1 MTMMNKFVIS
11 LSLMMVS
18 VLLIVWVLA
27 DHGWIHTRWNYD
39 DSEYHYIAWEAWKLD
54 LEIRA
59 YEHEVETQLADH
71 EQFARKMINFWRQ
84 HSERLYYGENG
95 RH

>member
-39 DSEYHYIAWEAWKLD
+39 DSEYHYVMHESRLLD
-54 LEIRA
+54 LEIQSLDYDV
-59 YEHEVETQLADH
+59 YEAIKRLGILQDYINKVSLMRDETPTRY
-71 EQFARKMINFWRQ
+71 E
-84 HSERLYYGENG
+84 
-95 RH
+95 

>member
-39 DSEYHYIAWEAWKLD
+39 DSEYHYVMHEAQLLD

-59 YEHEVETQLADH
+59 MECELYEATKRIGVLMDYVNKMSLMREETPTRY
-71 EQFARKMINFWRQ
+71 E
-84 HSERLYYGENG
+84 
-95 RH
+95 

>member
-39 DSEYHYIAWEAWKLD
+39 DSEYHYVMRESRLLD
-54 LEIRA
+54 LEIQSLDYDV
-59 YEHEVETQLADH
+59 YEAIKRLGILQDYINKVSLMRDETPTRY
-71 EQFARKMINFWRQ
+71 E
-84 HSERLYYGENG
+84 
-95 RH
+95 